1 MRLNSLRVR
10 VTAWYVGLLAAAL
23 LAFGGAL
30 YFAAQSYLT
39 TRLERA
45 LSGEAQAI
53 AANFV
58 SHEEQ
63 RGLAWMS
70 GEIIEAY
77 APEQSGRFV
86 RVTRQDGEVMYQ
98 SGDAKDPPI
107 HVAQISKPGVNGAKE
122 GLRHESGF
130 GEDGMIVFSLTTT
143 TSSGTRYL
151 VEVGSTQAQGN
162 RVLRSLWRILLVI
175 TPLILLTAAFGGFL
189 LMSRPLRPL
198 VALAQHAER
207 IGTHEL
213 GERLPVIAT
222 GDEMERLSLSLNRMI
237 SRLEDALNHD
247 RRFSADVSHELRTPL
262 TILRGELEQMV
273 QARELPVSMREGV
286 GSALEE
292 IDRLTKIVENLLAI
306 ARVDAGTDAT
316 VRQRVD
322 LAAMAQWVV
331 DQMHLLA
338 DEKGITLHCR
348 KREAGGEAVTLGDPA
363 RLKQVLVNLLD
374 NAIKYTPEGGEI
386 AVTVSVGMS
395 RKDERAVV
403 LEVRDTGIGIPPESL
418 PHVFQRFYRSDK
430 ARSRESGGTG
440 LGLSIV
446 QSICHA
452 HEGTVDIQSAEGV
465 GTLVRVELPLAPV
478 QEAGAKGWKSFS
490 LAST

>member
-23 LAFGGAL
+23 LAFGGTL

-39 TRLERA
+39 TRLERS
-45 LSGEAQAI
+45 LSGQAQAI
-53 AANFV
+53 AVNFV
-58 SHEEQ
+58 AHHEQKGTE
-63 RGLAWMS
+63 WMV
-70 GEIIEAY
+70 GEIVEAY

-86 RVTRQDGEVMYQ
+86 RVTRQGGEVLYQ
-98 SGDAKDPPI
+98 SGDSKDPPI
-107 HVAQISKPGVNGAKE
+107 HAAAISSPGVKGAKE
-122 GLRHESGF
+122 GVRQEPVD
-130 GEDGMIVFSLTTT
+130 GEDGLMVYSLPF
-143 TSSGTRYL
+143 TSAAGTHYL
-151 VEVGSTQAQGN
+151 VETGATQAQGN
-162 RVLRSLWRILLVI
+162 RVLRSLSRILLLI
-175 TPLILLTAAFGGFL
+175 TPLILLTAAIGGFV
-189 LMSRPLRPL
+189 LMARPLRPL
-198 VALAQHAER
+198 VALAQHAEQ

-273 QARELPVSMREGV
+273 QARELPASLREGV

-306 ARVDAGTDAT
+306 ARVDAGTDVT
-316 VRQRVD
+316 VRQGVD
-322 LAAMAQWVV
+322 LASMAQWVV

-338 DEKGITLHCR
+338 EEKGITLHCR
-348 KREAGGEAVTLGDPA
+348 RREAGGAAVTLGDPA
-363 RLKQVLVNLLD
+363 RLQQVLVNLLD

-386 AVTVSVGMS
+386 AVTASVGVS
-395 RKDERAVV
+395 RKDERVVV

-446 QSICHA
+446 QAICHA

-465 GTLVRVELPLAPV
+465 GTLVRVELPLAPA
-478 QEAGAKGWKSFS
+478 QEAGAKGWKSFR